1 MYTFIRDASPACL
14 ALRWEEWTDRYCSGD
29 KGFKWYSPKCYE
41 NVRQKLFESSLQHC
55 AFCDGLTGAESRQ
68 TIEHFKPKERH
79 AFPELAF
86 HWANL
91 YPCCDRCQSQ
101 KGSRYDP
108 ALINPDD
115 LEYHFDDYFVANYLT
130 GEIEVSPLAS
140 AENCHRAHVT
150 LELYGLNLGI
160 RTARRKREAQLFQH
174 RNPETEP
181 LDDFSYRYFL
191 KNC

>member
-1 MYTFIRDASPACL
+1 MYTFIRDVSPACL
-14 ALRWEEWTDRYCSGD
+14 ALRWEEWTERYCSGD
-29 KGFKWYSPKCYE
+29 KNFRWYSPKCYE
-41 NVRQKLFESSLQHC
+41 KVRQKLFDASLQHC

-86 HWANL
+86 HWPNL
-91 YPCCDRCQSQ
+91 YPCCDQCQSQ
-101 KGSRYDP
+101 KGNQYDP
-108 ALINPDD
+108 ALLSPDE

-130 GEIEVSPLAS
+130 GEIEISPLAS
-140 AENCHRAHVT
+140 TENCHRARVI

-160 RTARRKREAQLFQH
+160 RTARRRREAQSFER
-174 RNPETEP
+174 RNPETEL

-191 KNC
+191 RNN